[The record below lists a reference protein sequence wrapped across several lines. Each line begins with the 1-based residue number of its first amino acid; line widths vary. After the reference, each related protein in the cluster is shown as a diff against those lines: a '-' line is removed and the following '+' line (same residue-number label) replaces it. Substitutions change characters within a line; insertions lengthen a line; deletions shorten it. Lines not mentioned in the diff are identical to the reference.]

1 MENSIAVIHGKRKT
15 LRKTIS
21 TFLEKILSWLVV
33 HNWYVIG
40 GAALILAI
48 FKTFLSVPNNI
59 SVPDPYNTIEL
70 VIYIV
75 FLALVGVLISFLKKA
90 NADQMHTMEILNY
103 KHNISLALTKQEDW
117 EVLTSEITKVPS
129 VIASVKTSRLLIYNS
144 ILDKWETV
152 AFWNEG
158 RKEKRDFYHDC
169 LKCTKGW
176 SEGNFHFSP
185 CQNGSE
191 GLGKEERYREYCLPL
206 DYGNRLLAL
215 VQFRLNHR
223 EKLSERQIEIFDSIR
238 YEMASALKSS
248 QDHKR
253 ISEMRMTEITLAE
266 RRSFLTYLHDNLSQN
281 LAFLCLKLDH
291 FLTEDE
297 QFSAL
302 RKRADLEHM
311 KDAANQSYEIVRG
324 MIEKDHPET
333 TPHFVN
339 LIGAYAKKVSQ
350 RAHINI
356 SVDKRGKELQVSPEV
371 QQDIF
376 YIFQEILSNVEKHAK
391 AEKVNVLL
399 DWSNNSL
406 SLKVSDN
413 GTGFNPKIVDRTK
426 HFGLEIMRERVEKIE
441 GSLDVNSSEKFGTEV
456 TLSIPVMVAQE

>member
-1 MENSIAVIHGKRKT
+1 MKHRKRKT

-21 TFLEKILSWLVV
+21 NFLEKILSWLVV

-48 FKTFLSVPNNI
+48 FKTFLSVPNSV
-59 SVPDPYNTIEL
+59 SVPDLYNTIEL

-75 FLALVGVLISFLKKA
+75 FLTLVGVLISFLKKA
-90 NADQMHTMEILNY
+90 NAAQNHTMEILNY
-103 KHNISLALTKQEDW
+103 KHTISLALTKLEDW
-117 EVLTSEITKVPS
+117 EMLTSELTKVPS
-129 VIASVKTSRLLIYNS
+129 MIAPVKASRLLIYNS
-144 ILDKWETV
+144 VSDKWETV

-169 LKCTKGW
+169 SKCIKEW
-176 SEGNFHFSP
+176 SGGGFRFSP
-185 CQNGSE
+185 CQDGP
-191 GLGKEERYREYCLPL
+191 GGFAREERYREYCLPL
-206 DYGNRLLAL
+206 DYANRLLAL
-215 VQFRLNHR
+215 IQFRLKPG
-223 EKLSERQIEIFDSIR
+223 EKLSERQMEIFDSIR

-253 ISEMRMTEITLAE
+253 ISEMHLTEITLAE

-291 FLTEDE
+291 FLNGNE

-302 RKRADLEHM
+302 SRRAELEHM

-339 LIGAYAKKVSQ
+339 LIRAYAKKVSQ
-350 RAHINI
+350 RANINI
-356 SVDKRGKELQVSPEV
+356 SIDKKGQELQVPPEI

-376 YIFQEILSNVEKHAK
+376 YIFQEILSNVEKHAR
-391 AEKVNVLL
+391 AEKVRVIL
-399 DWSNNSL
+399 DWSNESL
-406 SLKVSDN
+406 SVIVSDD
-413 GTGFNPKIVDRTK
+413 GIGFDPESVDRKK
-426 HFGLEIMRERVEKIE
+426 HFGLEIMRERVDKIE
-441 GSLDVNSSEKFGTEV
+441 GYLDIKSSAKLGTEV
-456 TLSIPVMVAQE
+456 TLSIPVMVTQ